1 MGSDSVIF
9 LLSGIGVIQGFL
21 LSAYLFQLKS
31 GKKKSNRLLG
41 LLLLGIT
48 IRVGKSVLNYFFELD
63 PYHRNLGL
71 AGFLMVG
78 PSLWLYGRSVLGFV
92 NSKGWKI
99 WIHYL
104 PSALFILMGW
114 LIPNQ
119 TNELTSR
126 FIYSLVL
133 LQLLIYL
140 IFSFITA
147 SSFLLRKIRLFKW
160 YRNIAIGVLSIWLFY
175 LGIFLKMIPVYIG
188 GAIFYSFL
196 IYCFSYL
203 LLRFH
208 HFNLE
213 KYKGNAIHTDK
224 ADSMLA
230 QLKGTLEGNQ
240 LFLKNDLTLNEV
252 ALRMNISPRKLSQ
265 LINEQTGSNFATYI
279 NGLRIE
285 EAKRLLQDV
294 EMKAEP
300 ISGIAFDSGFSN
312 ITSFNQAFKK
322 FTCSTPSTYRK
333 KVLKDS

>member
-1 MGSDSVIF
+1 MGSDSVIL

-21 LSAYLFQLKS
+21 LSAYLFQLES

-41 LLLLGIT
+41 LLLSGIT
-48 IRVGKSVLNYFFELD
+48 IRVGKSVLNYFLELD

-78 PSLWLYGRSVLGFV
+78 PSLWLYGRSVLRSVDGAR
-92 NSKGWKI
+92 WKI

-104 PSALFILMGW
+104 PSALFTLMGW

-119 TNELTSR
+119 TNDLASR

-140 IFSFITA
+140 SFSFTTA
-147 SSFLLRKIRLFKW
+147 SSFLLKKIRLFKW
-160 YRNIAIGVLSIWLFY
+160 YRNIVIGVLSLWLFY
-175 LGIFLKMIPVYIG
+175 LGIFLKIIPVYIG
-188 GAIFYSFL
+188 GAIFYSLL

-213 KYKGNAIHTDK
+213 KYKGNTIHKDE

-230 QLKGTLEGNQ
+230 QLKRILEGNQ
-240 LFLKNDLTLNEV
+240 LFLKNDVTLNE
-252 ALRMNISPRKLSQ
+252 
-265 LINEQTGSNFATYI
+265 
-279 NGLRIE
+279 
-285 EAKRLLQDV
+285 
-294 EMKAEP
+294 
-300 ISGIAFDSGFSN
+300 
-312 ITSFNQAFKK
+312 
-322 FTCSTPSTYRK
+322 
-333 KVLKDS
+333 